1 MNSSDLISHIIN
13 TLYQGGKLMDP
24 VSAIAAASAAF
35 GVIKKG
41 FEVGRDIESM
51 YGDIG
56 RWMSAV
62 SDINQAEKMAKNPP
76 LFKKIAFKGSV
87 EEEALEAFAAKKKA
101 EQMRTDLKNLI
112 SWTRG
117 PSAWDELL
125 RMEAKIRK
133 DRQKQIYDQQEAR
146 RKFFEYSAA
155 FILVL
160 VTGALMTWLG
170 WLVVNSPNFKAAF

>member
-1 MNSSDLISHIIN
+1 
-13 TLYQGGKLMDP
+13 
-24 VSAIAAASAAF
+24 
-35 GVIKKG
+35 
-41 FEVGRDIESM
+41 
-51 YGDIG
+51 
-56 RWMSAV
+56 
-62 SDINQAEKMAKNPP
+62 
-76 LFKKIAFKGSV
+76 
-87 EEEALEAFAAKKKA
+87 
-101 EQMRTDLKNLI
+101 MRTDLKNLI